1 MLRIL
6 STAPLLLLRNNNMR
20 VQIAAG
26 MLLAKLKLSD
36 PPVLFGLGKSQ
47 LPYSVIRAKSL
58 SQKRKA
64 NALLLTAAAAA
75 VGTAAAVVLRLTR
88 G

>member
-1 MLRIL
+1 MRIL
-6 STAPLLLLRNNNMR
+6 SIASHLLLRDNNMYL
-20 VQIAAG
+20 QIAAG
-26 MLLAKLKLSD
+26 MLLAKLKLCN

-47 LPYSVIRAKSL
+47 LPYSVIRATSL

-75 VGTAAAVVLRLTR
+75 AGTAAAVVRRLIR

>member
-1 MLRIL
+1 
-6 STAPLLLLRNNNMR
+6 

-26 MLLAKLKLSD
+26 LLLAKLKLCD
-36 PPVLFGLGKSQ
+36 TPVLFGLGKSQ

-64 NALLLTAAAAA
+64 NALLLTAAI
-75 VGTAAAVVLRLTR
+75 GTTAAIVRQLTR
-88 G
+88 R